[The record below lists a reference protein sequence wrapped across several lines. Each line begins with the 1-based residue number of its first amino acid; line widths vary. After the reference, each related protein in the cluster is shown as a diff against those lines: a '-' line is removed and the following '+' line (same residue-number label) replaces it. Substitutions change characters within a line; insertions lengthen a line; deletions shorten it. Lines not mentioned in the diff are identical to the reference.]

1 MRLFLSVF
9 TDSTTSTRGY
19 FGHFFWDPFHA
30 TGQEYIS
37 ACSVFYK
44 SLGSIIPKCQ
54 IHCISL
60 QWPAGLVCFLTLF
73 WVYQLHVYMSWMA
86 CHLWFISYALNKNTV
101 LTVLF
106 IPLFLSWYSWI
117 LSLCTVLWILNK
129 CLFWK
134 KIFFKWETD
143 FNRNLYKKLSLDKPV
158 MGGKSSWDVYIVWII
173 VGAAWIRK
181 TCGLSINT
189 WSPVYF
195 CPIKNKNS
203 SLQPRCLPLG
213 IRQHRVTCIMGS
225 KENSS
230 VLVCD
235 QINTSTDVTPSV
247 STPWIIV
254 DL

>member
-54 IHCISL
+54 IHGISL

-134 KIFFKWETD
+134 KYFLSGRLILLEIYLTNFLWLNLWWEVNPAGM
-143 FNRNLYKKLSLDKPV
+143 FILR
-158 MGGKSSWDVYIVWII
+158 
-173 VGAAWIRK
+173 
-181 TCGLSINT
+181 GL
-189 WSPVYF
+189 
-195 CPIKNKNS
+195 
-203 SLQPRCLPLG
+203 L
-213 IRQHRVTCIMGS
+213 
-225 KENSS
+225 
-230 VLVCD
+230 
-235 QINTSTDVTPSV
+235 
-247 STPWIIV
+247 
-254 DL
+254 

>member
-1 MRLFLSVF
+1 MTSWFGMLPYIVLSVSVTCIYVMNSLPF
-9 TDSTTSTRGY
+9 MIY
-19 FGHFFWDPFHA
+19 F
-30 TGQEYIS
+30 
-37 ACSVFYK
+37 
-44 SLGSIIPKCQ
+44 L
-54 IHCISL
+54 CIKQKYL
-60 QWPAGLVCFLTLF
+60 
-73 WVYQLHVYMSWMA
+73 
-86 CHLWFISYALNKNTV
+86 
-101 LTVLF
+101 
-106 IPLFLSWYSWI
+106 LSW
-117 LSLCTVLWILNK
+117 L
-129 CLFWK
+129 
-134 KIFFKWETD
+134 KWETD
-143 FNRNLYKKLSLDKPV
+143 FNRNLFNKFSLVKPV
-158 MGGKSSWDVYIVWII
+158 MGGKSSWDVYIAWII

-195 CPIKNKNS
+195 RPIKNKNS

-235 QINTSTDVTPSV
+235 QIITSTDVTPSV